1 MSILSDELDLEV
13 LYYAVDHYASKLPT
27 ELAET
32 LLNSIKAIQNR
43 EPYAESDLVAKF
55 RKDEQLNR
63 IYRQS
68 LKAVQQGN
76 SSQERAKSLVLSTHE
91 PTNPNLV
98 QATYQIFNDIS
109 SKIERSLSERKTLE
123 LNAAEAQILKALVN
137 YQLSTEDLAHT
148 IGRSQSTTQDLVQS
162 LWSKGY
168 IDYLN
173 APIPF
178 TVFPALRNRRYR
190 QTRVAPDAFLT
201 LTSKGYFH
209 LYPPFQRPRVEISA

>member
-13 LYYAVDHYASKLPT
+13 LRYAVDHYASKLPT
-27 ELAET
+27 DLAET
-32 LLNSIKAIQNR
+32 LLNGVKAIQNQ
-43 EPYAESDLVAKF
+43 EPHAVSHLVAEF
-55 RKDEQLNR
+55 RQNEQLDR

-68 LKAVQQGN
+68 LKALRQGS

-209 LYPPFQRPRVEISA
+209 IYPPFQRPRIEISA

>member
-1 MSILSDELDLEV
+1 MSVLNDELDLEV
-13 LYYAVDHYASKLPT
+13 LCYAVDRYAAELPT

-32 LLNSIKAIQNR
+32 LLHGIKAIQHQDPDAVTNF
-43 EPYAESDLVAKF
+43 VAQF
-55 RKDEQLNR
+55 RQNEHLDR
-63 IYRQS
+63 IYDKS
-68 LKAVQQGN
+68 LKALRQGYR
-76 SSQERAKSLVLSTHE
+76 SQERAKSLVLSTHE
-91 PTNPNLV
+91 PSNPNLL
-98 QATYQIFNDIS
+98 QTTYQIFNDIS